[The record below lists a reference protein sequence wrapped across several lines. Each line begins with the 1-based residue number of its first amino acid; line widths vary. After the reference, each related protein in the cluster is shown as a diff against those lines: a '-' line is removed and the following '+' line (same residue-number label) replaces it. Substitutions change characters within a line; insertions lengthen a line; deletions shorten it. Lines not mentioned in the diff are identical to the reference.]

1 MYTILAI
8 FLGAV
13 VGSFLNVCIFRIP
26 KEESIVFPGS
36 HCQSCQKKIAPLDNI
51 PLLSFLI
58 LRGRC
63 RYCAAKI
70 SWQYP
75 LVEFLSAGL
84 FVLFYYYFGLT
95 VKGALYLLLALALL
109 TETFIDLRHR
119 IIPDVITLPGVVI
132 GLAASVFFPGLHDQR
147 FWWGGLSCSLIG
159 MFAGGGFFYMTGMLA
174 ERVLKKEAI
183 GGGDIKLMAM
193 IGAFLGWQGAALTIF
208 SSSVIGSVV
217 GVYLKIKNGEE
228 RIPFG
233 PFIALGAF
241 FYLFYGHTI
250 IQWYVQSMGIYGY

>member
-1 MYTILAI
+1 MYTLLAV

-13 VGSFLNVCIFRIP
+13 VGSFLNVCIVRIP

-58 LRGRC
+58 LKGRC

-75 LVEFLSAGL
+75 LVEFLSTGV
-84 FVLFYYYFGLT
+84 FVLFYYYFGFT
-95 VKGALYLLLALALL
+95 IKGALYLLLALALL
-109 TETFIDLRHR
+109 TEAFIDLRHQ
-119 IIPDVITLPGVVI
+119 IIPDVITLPGIVI
-132 GLAASVFFPGLHDQR
+132 GLAASAFYPGLHNQGI
-147 FWWGGLSCSLIG
+147 WWGGLLRSSIG
-159 MFAGGGFFYMTGMLA
+159 MLVGGGFFYLIGMLA
-174 ERVLKKEAI
+174 EKVLKKEAI

-193 IGAFLGWQGAALTIF
+193 IGTFLGWQGAVVTIF
-208 SSSVIGSVV
+208 SSSVIGSVI
-217 GVYLKIKNGEE
+217 GVYFRIKNGEE

-241 FYLFYGHTI
+241 FYLFFGHPI
-250 IQWYVQSMGIYGY
+250 ILWYAHSMGIYGY